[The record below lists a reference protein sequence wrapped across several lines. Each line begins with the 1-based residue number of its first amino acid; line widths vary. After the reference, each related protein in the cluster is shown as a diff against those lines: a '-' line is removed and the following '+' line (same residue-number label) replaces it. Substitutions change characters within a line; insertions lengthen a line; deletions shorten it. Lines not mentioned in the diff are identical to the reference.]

1 MKEKRQ
7 HPRKT
12 VPAGV
17 RVHDLNTGQKLGML
31 LNLSPSGM
39 MLFTEQDLPATAV
52 YQCEIVLGEAGGE
65 AAIPLRLG
73 VESLW
78 CLPSEQPGAW
88 WAGLRIIDI
97 QPEHSATLERYLS
110 EL

>member
-12 VPAGV
+12 VPGGIPV
-17 RVHDLNTGQKLGML
+17 RDVNTGRELGSL

-39 MLFTEQDLPATAV
+39 MIFSEQALPANAV
-52 YQCEIVLGEAGGE
+52 YQCELDLGGAAAG
-65 AAIPLRLG
+65 ASPLRLG

-78 CLPSEQPGAW
+78 CQPSEQPGAW
-88 WAGLRIIDI
+88 WVGLRIIDI
-97 QPEHSATLERYLS
+97 QPEHSASLDRYLN

>member
-1 MKEKRQ
+1 MNEKRQ

-12 VPAGV
+12 VPGGIPV
-17 RVHDLNTGQKLGML
+17 RDVNTGRELGSL

-39 MLFTEQDLPATAV
+39 MIFSEQALPANAV
-52 YQCEIVLGEAGGE
+52 YQCELDLGG
-65 AAIPLRLG
+65 AAAAANPLRLG

-78 CLPSEQPGAW
+78 CQPSEQPGAW

-97 QPEHSATLERYLS
+97 QPEHSASLEHYLS
-110 EL
+110 VL